1 MPNTIV
7 LKGKGI
13 RKERISGGAINPG
26 HLIERTSTGTV
37 IVHAGAGLNT
47 QSMFAIENEVIG
59 GEIDTAYASGDN
71 VLYEVLPPGAEV
83 NALLA
88 AAATAVVAGDY
99 LESDGDGTLRI
110 LTTDTAT
117 DDTQREACVAVALES
132 VDNSGGGGEVRIKVE
147 VL

>member
-13 RKERISGGAINPG
+13 RKEALAGGAINPG

-37 IVHAGAGLNT
+37 IVHAGAGLNA
-47 QSMFAIENEVIG
+47 QSMFAVENEVIG
-59 GEIDTAYASGDN
+59 EGIDDAYASADN

-83 NALLA
+83 NALVA
-88 AAATAVVAGDY
+88 ASATAIVASDY
-99 LESDGDGTLRI
+99 VESDGDGTVRL

-117 DDTQREACVAVALES
+117 DDTQREACVGVALES
-132 VDNSGGGGEVRIKVE
+132 VDNSGGGAEVRIKIELV
-147 VL
+147 